1 MKRIVFSI
9 IFLVVAG
16 AVYYLVTQGI
26 QKNVTLTINGQPS
39 EIQTSAWTVSGF
51 LQEQG
56 ISFTEDD
63 VIAPPFKT
71 FLTSDKVITIDQAF
85 WVSIKSDGST
95 NSVFTRQK
103 SLEEI
108 LSDMD
113 IQLDP
118 GDLIYLDGKLV
129 PEDSVL
135 TPGSNHSLQIF
146 RSVPLVLTQG
156 NNSETFL
163 TTQPTLGQALWLEGV
178 SIDAGDFLNLP
189 LDSPI
194 KGPIEAEFE
203 NSYEITIQFAGGS
216 IHSNTTANT
225 VGEALGNAGIAL
237 QGLDY
242 SRPGA
247 NSPLPEYGKIQV
259 IRVREAQYLESEPIP
274 YETETQPVAELE
286 IDNRSK
292 VQSGVLGLMTK
303 RVRVRY
309 EDDQEVARQIED
321 EYISQPPQSEIIGYG
336 TKIVPYTLET
346 PGGQI
351 TYWRALDMYAVS
363 YNVTSNGGY
372 GTATGIPLAKGVAAI
387 DPRYISYGT
396 RMYVPGY
403 GEALAAD
410 TGGGIKGRMIDLG
423 YLDEDYVSWH
433 QWVTVYF
440 LWPPPE
446 TVAWIIP

>member
-1 MKRIVFSI
+1 MKRIGIGI
-9 IFLVVAG
+9 IFLVLAG
-16 AVYYLVTQGI
+16 AVFYLVTQGI

-39 EIQTSAWTVSGF
+39 EVLTSAWTVSGF
-51 LQEQG
+51 LQEQR

-63 VIAPPFKT
+63 VITPPFKT

-95 NSVFTRQK
+95 NYVFTRQK

-108 LSDMD
+108 FSVLD
-113 IQLDP
+113 IQLAP
-118 GDLIYLDGKLV
+118 EDLLYLDGKLV
-129 PEDSVL
+129 SEDSIL
-135 TPGSNHSLQIF
+135 TSGSNHSLQIL

-156 NNSETFL
+156 NTFATFH
-163 TTQPTLGQALWLEGV
+163 TTEPTLGQALWLEGV
-178 SIDAGDFLNLP
+178 SIDAGDFLNPP

-194 KGPIEAEFE
+194 KGPIEAGFE
-203 NSYEITIQFAGGS
+203 KSKEITIQFAGGS
-216 IHSNTTANT
+216 INSNTIAST
-225 VGEALGNAGIAL
+225 VGEALSDAGIAL

-247 NSPLPEYGKIQV
+247 NAPIPEDGKIQL
-259 IRVREAQYLESEPIP
+259 IRVREEQYLESEPIP
-274 YETETQPVAELE
+274 YDSETQPVAELE
-286 IDNRSK
+286 IDNRNI
-292 VQSGVLGLMTK
+292 VQSGVFGLMTK
-303 RVRVRY
+303 RIRVRY
-309 EDDQEVARQIED
+309 EDNQEVSRQVED
-321 EYISQPPQSEIIGYG
+321 QYISQPPQSEIIGYG
-336 TKIVPYTLET
+336 TKIVPHTLDT

-387 DPRYISYGT
+387 DPRYIAYGT

-403 GEALAAD
+403 GDALAAD

-446 TVAWIIP
+446 NVAWIIP